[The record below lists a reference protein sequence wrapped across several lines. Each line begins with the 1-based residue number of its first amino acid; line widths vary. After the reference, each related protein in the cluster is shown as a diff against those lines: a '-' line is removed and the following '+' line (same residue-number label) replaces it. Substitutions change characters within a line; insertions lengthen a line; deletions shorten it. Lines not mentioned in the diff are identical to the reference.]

1 MEKLMLRTAK
11 ENDESFVNELT
22 RRVMREYVEK
32 TWQSEKE
39 QERYYALNEFCRSTT
54 QIIQF
59 KGIDVGRISVTR
71 TKERFVI
78 DGIHILAEFQGKG
91 IGGRVMQM
99 VLDEANEAR
108 VSVELKLL
116 KNNPSKKLYERL
128 GFHVS
133 REDRERLYM
142 RWTG

>member
-22 RRVMREYVEK
+22 RRVMREYVEE
-32 TWQSEKE
+32 TWESEKE

-59 KGIDVGRISVTR
+59 EGIDVGRISVTR

-78 DGIHILAEFQGKG
+78 DGIHILREFQGKG

-99 VLDEANEAR
+99 VIDEANKAE

-128 GFHVS
+128 GFHVD

>member
-22 RRVMREYVEK
+22 RRVMREYVEE
-32 TWQSEKE
+32 TWESEKE

-99 VLDEANEAR
+99 VLDEANEAG

-128 GFHVS
+128 GFHVCG
-133 REDRERLYM
+133 EDRERLYM